1 MTNETSNPILE
12 IKNFSY
18 ELPNGYELLK
28 NVNLKI
34 NKGEYVALLGANGS
48 GKSTLIKIILGIIK
62 NQSKDNIL
70 YNGVVINDLHRK
82 NIAYLPQFVF
92 SIGQDFPATVGEVI
106 FNLENI
112 STKIKQAKVLEILE
126 LLNVDNLLYKS
137 INELS
142 GGEKQKVFL
151 ARSLLQQPELII
163 LDEPTVG
170 IDQQSQTQFYE
181 LMKYLNSESKIT
193 ILIISHDI
201 GAVVKQV
208 SKIFFLN
215 QSITC
220 FHNTSDFLK
229 NDVLNNLYGE
239 NLHLLTHYH

>member
-1 MTNETSNPILE
+1 VTNETSNPILE